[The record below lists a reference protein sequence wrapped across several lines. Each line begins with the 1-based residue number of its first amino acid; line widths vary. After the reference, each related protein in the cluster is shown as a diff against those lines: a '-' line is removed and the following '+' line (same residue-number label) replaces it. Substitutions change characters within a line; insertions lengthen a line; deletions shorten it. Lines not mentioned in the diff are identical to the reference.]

1 MNILN
6 ILIIIFSLRKNTFF
20 EDYEVIPTERTTDV
34 PNSES
39 IFHRIEEE
47 FPDNDD
53 DHDDENYQR
62 EITAEENISN
72 TCRSKYLLR
81 NNSKI
86 SFNVQRTLQAQ
97 GLRSTVKYL

>member
-6 ILIIIFSLRKNTFF
+6 ILIIIFSLRENIFF